1 MTAHDRRNQLSDL
14 NFASMAK
21 SEETLVFLMG
31 LTKLEEITTNLLKKG
46 THANT
51 PVAVV
56 SSAASSK
63 AANM

>member
-46 THANT
+46 MNENT
-51 PVAVV
+51 PVAVI
-56 SSAASSK
+56 SNAA
-63 AANM
+63 